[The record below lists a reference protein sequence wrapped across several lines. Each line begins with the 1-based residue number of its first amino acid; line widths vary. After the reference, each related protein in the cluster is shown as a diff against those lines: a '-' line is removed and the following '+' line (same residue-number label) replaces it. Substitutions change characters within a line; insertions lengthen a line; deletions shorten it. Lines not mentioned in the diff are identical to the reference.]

1 MLCNK
6 HEAIKKGIR
15 RNKQK
20 YFCQS
25 CEKWFSRSLNREKK
39 INKKQIVLDHL
50 DGLSYR
56 QIERR
61 TNVSKK
67 KLCEIVNSQI
77 SSLPNNFAI
86 TKSLI
91 KKLDYSGNHV
101 IDGKYIPVKE
111 IVLDNLTGK
120 IPRSKKRR
128 RIVKGKVLIWGSD
141 YNSHDIPH
149 FELGSSENCFVFD
162 SYFKKLKEVNYKMLS
177 LTLDDKKE
185 IVRAVKRH
193 YPDCVIQLCTKHYIA
208 KINRVLKI
216 ANVKIKIRSKEKQLD
231 KLFLNEGSEYIPT
244 SWPYSR
250 RRALQLVNEIIEL
263 EFKYELL
270 LDFQDIIISIVNAE
284 NYQIA
289 LYRINSLLHYFWQ
302 KRRLMN
308 FPKEQARLVR
318 KLILDFKDNQDYLL
332 NYLKYPHL
340 NIPHTTNLIEGLNSQ
355 LELRLASIR
364 GFENEETANHYL
376 NALVVKR
383 RLTKFTDCRGQFRK
397 LNGKSSLECAGAD
410 TSDVQKWLK
419 VFHF

>member
-1 MLCNK
+1 MLCHK
-6 HEAIKKGIR
+6 HEAVKKGVR

-20 YFCQS
+20 YFCQN
-25 CEKWFSRSLNREKK
+25 CGHYFSRSLVREKK
-39 INKKQIVLDHL
+39 ISQKDIILDHL

-61 TNVSKK
+61 INVPKK
-67 KLCEIVNSQI
+67 KLCQIVNSQI

-101 IDGKYIPVKE
+101 VDGKYIPVKE
-111 IVLDNLTGK
+111 IVLDDEVGK

-128 RIVKGKVLIWGSD
+128 KVVRGKVLIWGAD
-141 YNSHDIPH
+141 YGSHDIPN
-149 FELGSSENCFVFD
+149 FELGNSENCFVFD
-162 SYFKKLKEVNYKMLS
+162 SYFRGLKKVDYKMIS

-185 IVRAVKRH
+185 IVRAAKRH
-193 YPDCVIQLCTKHYIA
+193 YPDCTMQLCTKHYIA

-231 KLFLNEGSEYIPT
+231 KLFMSDDSEYIPT
-244 SWPYSR
+244 SRPHSMR
-250 RRALQLVNEIIEL
+250 QAIKLINEIADL
-263 EFKYELL
+263 EFRYELL
-270 LDFQDIIISIVNAE
+270 LGFQDIIISIVSAE
-284 NYQIA
+284 SYKIA
-289 LYRINSLLHYFWQ
+289 TYRTESLEKYFWP
-302 KRRLMN
+302 KRRQMD
-308 FPKEQARLVR
+308 FPKEQIRIVK
-318 KLILDFKDNQDYLL
+318 KLLLDFRDNQEYLL

-364 GFENEETANHYL
+364 GFENEETTKNYL
-376 NALVVKR
+376 NALIVKR
-383 RLTKFTDCRGQFRK
+383 RLTKFTDCRGQFKK
-397 LNGKSSLECAGAD
+397 LNGKSPLECAGAD
-410 TSDVQKWLK
+410 ISDVQKWLK

>member
-1 MLCNK
+1 M
-6 HEAIKKGIR
+6 
-15 RNKQK
+15 
-20 YFCQS
+20 S
-25 CEKWFSRSLNREKK
+25 REKK
-39 INKKQIVLDHL
+39 INRKQIVLDHL

-56 QIERR
+56 QIEGR

-77 SSLPNNFAI
+77 SNLPNNFAI

-141 YNSHDIPH
+141 YSSHDIPH
-149 FELGSSENCFVFD
+149 FELGSSENSFVFD
-162 SYFKKLKEVNYKMLS
+162 SYFRKLKEVNYKMLS

-193 YPDCVIQLCTKHYIA
+193 YPNCVIQLCTKHYIA

-231 KLFLNEGSEYIPT
+231 KLFLNEESEYIPT
-244 SWPYSR
+244 SWTYSR

-270 LDFQDIIISIVNAE
+270 LDFQDIIVSIVNAE

-289 LYRINSLLHYFWQ
+289 IYRINSLLHYFWQ
-302 KRRLMN
+302 KRRSIN
-308 FPKEQARLVR
+308 FPKEQIRLVR

-364 GFENEETANHYL
+364 GFENEDTAKHYL

-383 RLTKFTDCRGQFRK
+383 RLTEFTDCKGQFRK

-410 TSDVQKWLK
+410 ISDVQKWLK